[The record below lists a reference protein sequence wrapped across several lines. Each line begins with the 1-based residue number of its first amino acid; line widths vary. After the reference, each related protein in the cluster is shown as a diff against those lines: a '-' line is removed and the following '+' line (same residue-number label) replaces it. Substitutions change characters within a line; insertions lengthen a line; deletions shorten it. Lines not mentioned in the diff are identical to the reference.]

1 MSRTAQLIGKAIGIT
16 VTMCLLVAAVWSG
29 VRMTPT
35 DTPCASLRYD
45 IRDRAERMYLTE
57 AELSRLLQ
65 SENLYPVGRCLDRGM
80 LHRIE
85 RTIEAHPMVRTAECY
100 LTPRNEMRI
109 RITQRVPLLRVQTP
123 GDTYFIDRDRRVMPV
138 RVAVTDSVLIA
149 RGAVGVQNAS
159 KQLADFA
166 EWLEQEPYWQKRIA
180 YIYVQ
185 SPQMIYLYLH
195 GAVAP
200 RVLLGTMRGF
210 ERKLNKLRTF
220 MDKGADAIQDKHYNE
235 LDLRYKGQ
243 VIGR

>member
-1 MSRTAQLIGKAIGIT
+1 MSTAAQIIWKAIGISIT
-16 VTMCLLVAAVWSG
+16 AGLLIAAVVSG
-29 VRMTPT
+29 IRMTPT
-35 DTPCASLRYD
+35 DTPCAALSYN
-45 IRDRAERMYLTE
+45 IQDRAERLYLTD

-65 SENLYPVGRCLDRGM
+65 AEDLYPVGRYLDRGM

-123 GDTYFIDRDRRVMPV
+123 GDTYLIDRDRRVMPV

-149 RGAVGVQNAS
+149 RGAVGVQIAS

-166 EWLEQEPYWQKRIA
+166 EWLEDEPYWQKRID
-180 YIYVQ
+180 YVYVQ
-185 SPQMIYLYLH
+185 SPQMVYLYLRS
-195 GAVAP
+195 AVAP
-200 RVLLGTMRGF
+200 RVLLGPMRGY
-210 ERKLNKLRTF
+210 ERKLKKLRTF
-220 MDKGADAIQDKHYNE
+220 LDKGAEAIQNKQYHE

>member
-1 MSRTAQLIGKAIGIT
+1 MSTTAQVIWKAIGIGVT
-16 VTMCLLVAAVWSG
+16 VCVLVVAVLSG

-35 DTPCASLRYD
+35 DMPCAALRYE
-45 IRDRAERMYLTE
+45 IRDRNERMYLTE

-65 SENLYPVGRCLDRGM
+65 TEDLYPVGRCLDRGI

-100 LTPRNEMRI
+100 LTPRNEMRV
-109 RITQRVPLLRVQTP
+109 RITQREPMLRVQTP
-123 GDTYFIDRDRRVMPV
+123 GDTYLIDRDRRVMPV
-138 RVAVTDSVLIA
+138 RAAVTDSVLIA
-149 RGAVGVQNAS
+149 RGAVGIQIAS

-166 EWLEQEPYWQKRIA
+166 EWLEKEPYWKARVA
-180 YIYVQ
+180 YVHVQ

-195 GAVAP
+195 GVAVP
-200 RVLLGTMRGF
+200 RALIGTMRGY

-220 MDKGADAIQDKHYNE
+220 LEHGTEAIQGKQYNE
-235 LDLRYKGQ
+235 VDLRYKGQ